1 MQDTDLL
8 PSLAEIAGVFVG
20 FAALIGVRSGGAT
33 EAHEVVFIGWTVTAG
48 VWVVI
53 AALAPVII
61 SRYGVT
67 GHELWLVCSLP
78 ALALYLGLWI
88 SNERTTEARELGVA
102 YSLAQMVATM
112 ACFLTLS
119 VPAIAALV
127 LIVLGLF
134 PDQEPALN
142 LTAVG
147 LVLSLGALTL
157 LLLVV
162 SRRRL
167 AVASDLAEL
176 PATGGSS
183 I

>member
-1 MQDTDLL
+1 MQDTELL
-8 PSLAEIAGVFVG
+8 LSLAEIAGVFVG

-33 EAHEVVFIGWTVTAG
+33 GAHEVVFIRWTVTAG

-88 SNERTTEARELGVA
+88 ANERTTEARELGEI
-102 YSLAQMVATM
+102 YSLAQNLVTM
-112 ACFLTLS
+112 GLFLAFTFL
-119 VPAIAALV
+119 AIAALALV
-127 LIVLGLF
+127 VLGLF
-134 PDQEPALN
+134 PDQEPALY

-167 AVASDLAEL
+167 AAASGRAEL
-176 PATGGSS
+176 PATGGPST
-183 I
+183 